1 MMMIQEFLKSL
12 FFFFFFWVPASKNR
26 KQVSRNGEGCLSP
39 LFCIPR
45 QGDGTH
51 LVQASKRVEREPSLP
66 PNKENNRFW
75 GEEGGSPSS
84 FPIDPQTRRWKTS
97 YLGIYW
103 EKESSLPPPPIITR
117 NEHENRTRVGAHP
130 FPSIDPQT
138 RRWKTS
144 CLGIS
149 TGKKRVGPPPT
160 RMNFMDQTKRPL
172 DPLQEQ
178 ISRLNL
184 Q

>member
-97 YLGIYW
+97 YLGIYR
-103 EKESSLPPPPIITR
+103 KKKSHPSPLPPSSLGTNTKIEQGWGPTPSPVQIPRQGDGKRLVQGSLLGRKEWAPLPP
-117 NEHENRTRVGAHP
+117 E
-130 FPSIDPQT
+130 
-138 RRWKTS
+138 
-144 CLGIS
+144 
-149 TGKKRVGPPPT
+149 
-160 RMNFMDQTKRPL
+160 
-172 DPLQEQ
+172 
-178 ISRLNL
+178 
-184 Q
+184 